1 MAVYVPSTIGEV
13 RDLVG
18 AMVLCMPD
26 MKLPNTDLGMDG
38 AYERLEHS
46 LGIVRETLG
55 EHRHRQLVDMARES
69 KQRLV
74 GGQLKEGLFLL
85 QDMRKL
91 LGRRG

>member
-1 MAVYVPSTIGEV
+1 MAVYVPSTVGEV

-46 LGIVRETLG
+46 LGLVQDRLG
-55 EHRHRQLVDMARES
+55 EERYRQLIDMARES
-69 KQRLV
+69 KQLLIE
-74 GGQLKEGLFLL
+74 GELKKGLFLL
-85 QDMRKL
+85 QDMRKIL
-91 LGRRG
+91 SRRA